1 MIGDKSASFLGNAT
15 ARRLTS
21 SLCNMIERA
30 SVWRPVPDIED
41 GFGSISFSYESNRSR
56 DALIVMNGKRQLILK
71 FSRVIA
77 FQFEDDCPG
86 NFALPPEMPR
96 LNTQWVFPLLEIEN
110 SRWLNQW
117 PMWPNL
123 KHFVLFSLEDLVQ
136 LIALPTVD
144 ARWR

>member
-1 MIGDKSASFLGNAT
+1 
-15 ARRLTS
+15 
-21 SLCNMIERA
+21 MIERA

-56 DALIVMNGKRQLILK
+56 DALIVMNGTRQLILR

-86 NFALPPEMPR
+86 NFALPPKMPR
-96 LNTQWVFPLLEIEN
+96 LNAQWVFPLLEIEN
-110 SRWLNQW
+110 SKWLTQW

-123 KHFVLFSLEDLVQ
+123 KHFVLLSLDDLVQ

-144 ARWR
+144 VRWK